1 MVDGMARTIPK
12 VLAVDLDGTLLKDDH
27 PALGKPVPEV
37 VAVLR
42 DVRAAGVK
50 IVIWTVRD
58 EDEKVRKHLE
68 DADVPFDYINENP
81 FGPSNGSRKIYAD
94 VYLDNHAIQFNG
106 ETRGLAE
113 KIINFKS
120 WDKRN
125 PVSGE

>member
-1 MVDGMARTIPK
+1 MAQSTRPK
-12 VLAVDLDGTLLKDDH
+12 ILAVDLDGTLLKDDH
-27 PALGKPVPEV
+27 PTLGKPIPEV

-42 DVRAAGVK
+42 DVRAAGWK
-50 IVIWTVRD
+50 ITVWTVRD
-58 EDEKVRKHLE
+58 EDTEVRKHLK

-81 FGPSNGSRKIYAD
+81 FGPPNGSRKIYAD

-113 KIINFKS
+113 EIINFKS

-125 PVSGE
+125 PVSGQ

>member
-1 MVDGMARTIPK
+1 MARNIPK

-27 PALGKPVPEV
+27 PALGKPIPEV

-42 DVRAAGVK
+42 DVQAAGMK

-58 EDEKVRKHLE
+58 EDEKIRKHLE

-106 ETRGLAE
+106 ETKGLAE
-113 KIINFKS
+113 QIINFKS

>member
-1 MVDGMARTIPK
+1 MAMARTIPK

-27 PALGKPVPEV
+27 PALGKPIPDV
-37 VAVLR
+37 VAVLHA
-42 DVRAAGVK
+42 VRAAGWK
-50 IVIWTVRD
+50 IVVWTVRN
-58 EDEKVRKHLE
+58 EDAQIKKHLE
-68 DADVPFDYINENP
+68 DAGVPFDYINENP
-81 FGPSNGSRKIYAD
+81 YGPTDGSRKIYAD

-106 ETRGLAE
+106 DTRGLAE